1 MSVLRHAD
9 VLNARSWR
17 KAAVD
22 QIPNSSRLYGPAH
35 WRRRRWQP
43 IAVRAALQ
51 ALPAGATL
59 PFKSGGKDRA
69 NGHAGR

>member
-1 MSVLRHAD
+1 MVVGGSALDAGYWARNLRAP
-9 VLNARSWR
+9 VQLW
-17 KAAVD
+17 
-22 QIPNSSRLYGPAH
+22 
-35 WRRRRWQP
+35 
-43 IAVRAALQ
+43 AALQ